1 MIQLKNFE
9 LRIDIDRQLITSK
22 MNTEKITL
30 EDPKKPKIDIKFDL
44 GLIYQ
49 LIHG

>member
-9 LRIDIDRQLITSK
+9 LRVDIDRQLIISK

-30 EDPKKPKIDIKFDL
+30 EDPKKLKTDIKFDL